1 MATNDLTE
9 GPHATRHLTDAVPAG
24 PPGGRA
30 PAGAPGTQAP
40 PPTAPG
46 KRGRPSSP
54 SPGLT
59 LTAAMLGF
67 ALITLDASVVNVA
80 LPAIG
85 DSLGGGMSGLQWV
98 VDAYTLAFAALML
111 STGAL
116 SDRIG
121 ATRAYAI
128 GITVFTAASVACG
141 LAPSLPVLI
150 GARVVQGV
158 AAAVV
163 LPASLS
169 LVRQAY
175 ADPARRARAVA
186 MWAAGGSVAVA
197 LGPVAGGALTT
208 AWNWS
213 GIFFINVP
221 LGAVALV
228 LLLRAPRSEHR
239 PAPLDVPG
247 QLLAVLT
254 LTAVTFAVI
263 EGGTTGL
270 IALVIAVAA
279 GAAFWRTEAR
289 QPHPVVPLTLFRD
302 RTVAIT
308 VAAGAACSV
317 AFYGLVFVFSLFFQE
332 VQGRSALWAGLM
344 FLPMTG
350 LIAVTN
356 VFAGKLS
363 ARVGPRT
370 PMLAGQA
377 VAVLGL
383 LALLFA
389 DAETPAL
396 GLAFLMVPLALGC
409 ALTIPPLT
417 AAMMEAVPADR
428 AGLAAGV
435 LNSARQ
441 VAGGLG
447 IAAFGGLVAGD
458 FVPGMR
464 VSLLIAAA
472 LLTASG
478 VATLGLR
485 RGR

>member
-1 MATNDLTE
+1 MDMATNSLTE
-9 GPHATRHLTDAVPAG
+9 GSLTVGHSAQP
-24 PPGGRA
+24 A
-30 PAGAPGTQAP
+30 PAPGD
-40 PPTAPG
+40 
-46 KRGRPSSP
+46 GRRRT

-111 STGAL
+111 STGAF

-175 ADPARRARAVA
+175 ADAARRARAVA

-208 AWNWS
+208 AWDWS
-213 GIFFINVP
+213 GIFFINLP

-228 LLLRAPRSEHR
+228 LLLRAPRSERR

-263 EGGTTGL
+263 EGGTAGL
-270 IALVIAVAA
+270 LALGVAVAA
-279 GAAFWRTEAR
+279 GAVFLRTEAR
-289 QPHPVVPLTLFRD
+289 QAHPVVPLGLFRD

-356 VFAGKLS
+356 LFAGKLA
-363 ARVGPRT
+363 ARVGPRV
-370 PMLAGQA
+370 PMLAGQSL
-377 VAVLGL
+377 AVLGL

-389 DAETPAL
+389 DASTPAV

-458 FVPGMR
+458 FVPGTR
-464 VSLLIAAA
+464 ISLLIAAG
-472 LLTASG
+472 LLAASG
-478 VATLGLR
+478 LATLGLR
-485 RGR
+485 RGQ